1 MVFGAKHIPRLL
13 VPFPVQLAHISPP
26 AGEAARSAWRPVLWE
41 ARKKDQ
47 RCKFTTA
54 FLIFFFPFSCWLSYV
69 RPICASLPAFKP
81 PLGFSSLSLIL
92 ASDVSSR
99 HMVAGPSP
107 SLLTHRLLLTMA
119 AALEGHLGLKGEMSP
134 RFPYSYILQTS
145 LLESSSDWF
154 GVCVLLTGGGFFLHD
169 CI

>member
-13 VPFPVQLAHISPP
+13 VPLPVHLAHISPP
-26 AGEAARSAWRPVLWE
+26 AGEAARSVWRPVLWE
-41 ARKKDQ
+41 ARKKDR

-54 FLIFFFPFSCWLSYV
+54 FFFLPFSCWLRYV
-69 RPICASLPAFKP
+69 RPICASLPALKP

-107 SLLTHRLLLTMA
+107 SLLTHRPLLTMA
-119 AALEGHLGLKGEMSP
+119 AVPEGHLGLNGEMSP
-134 RFPYSYILQTS
+134 HFPHSYILQTS

-154 GVCVLLTGGGFFLHD
+154 GVCVLLTGGGFFLRD